1 MNDPLLIAR
10 GIAHKRCDDL
20 YNSIWKAVYLHELS
34 GRMDLNDGVLADLQM
49 LREEIAQ
56 AVGISPTNIQSC
68 RFTPA
73 LKVL

>member
-1 MNDPLLIAR
+1 MNDALTIAR
-10 GIAHKRCDDL
+10 GIAHRRGDDL
-20 YNSIWKAVYLHELS
+20 YSSIWKAVYLHELS
-34 GRMDLNDGVLADLQM
+34 QRMELNDAVLADLQM
-49 LREEIAQ
+49 LRADIAE